1 MAGNLNAGTVTTSVG
16 VIAANFSDATRPS
29 TGSKGQVIYNTD
41 SGICQVWD
49 GLAWV
54 NIDQFGGPF
63 KATGGNIK
71 DTSAVANYTLHVF
84 TSSGEFEVSAAPP
97 GAKIDV
103 LIVGGGGGGG
113 GGANSTWHGG
123 GGGGAGQ
130 VRLKTQLAVNAGDK
144 FTVVIGNG
152 GNGGTGNNNPGGNGS
167 AGGCMVMWLPVV
179 AWLSGCLW
187 LPG

>member
-16 VIAANFSDATRPS
+16 VIAANFSDATRPA

-71 DTSAVANYTLHVF
+71 DTSAVNNYTLHVF
-84 TSSGEFEVSAAPP
+84 TSSGEFEIQAAPP

-123 GGGGAGQ
+123 AGGGAGQ
-130 VRLKTQLAVNAGDK
+130 VRLKTQLAVNAGAVSY
-144 FTVVIGNG
+144 THL
-152 GNGGTGNNNPGGNGS
+152 T
-167 AGGCMVMWLPVV
+167 LPTIY
-179 AWLSGCLW
+179 SQ
-187 LPG
+187 